1 MEMRHNICAFQ
12 ILFLGLHGLQVGIVM
27 SVQSA
32 QICLEIG
39 LKNKFSYWFALVSGA
54 DPDKEYGGAII
65 IWANKVLISEQNHF
79 WFAGGLWENCRS
91 GKLGSRGYWR
101 NFGGGEGGVHHP
113 CTPRKSATTKA

>member
-1 MEMRHNICAFQ
+1 MC
-12 ILFLGLHGLQVGIVM
+12 LPDFLGVYMDYKWEWLCQCRG
-27 SVQSA
+27 A

-79 WFAGGLWENCRS
+79 WFAGGLWEN
-91 GKLGSRGYWR
+91 YAVQW
-101 NFGGGEGGVHHP
+101 N
-113 CTPRKSATTKA
+113 